1 MNISFA
7 NTIDYLTN
15 IDVKRS
21 PCGRDLGLKGQIANL
36 AIKSSTL
43 AKVVFVAG
51 LIGLAMVCFIPW
63 NLGSLVNKMIVKSSL
78 SIADKAVSHL
88 FVKFGEIIAVYFGIN
103 WLGGFLAEYL
113 VQQQE
118 KQVVQAL
125 GGQGAYHALPIMVV
139 VEEDDLLGLDPDDV
153 HQQPITAG
161 FVKKDRVFIALHI
174 QAKQQQGHFAR
185 VNKLRIIT
193 LYQKA
198 ENPVRPNAWHVVGK
212 EKIALGQ
219 GNFDEKIDNL
229 QKLVLGTHPTHE
241 LV

>member
-1 MNISFA
+1 MNINFA
-7 NTIDYLTN
+7 NTIHYLTG

-21 PCGRDLGLKGQIANL
+21 PCARDLGLKGQIANL
-36 AIKSSTL
+36 AVKSSML

-63 NLGSLVNKMIVKSSL
+63 NLSSLVNKMIVKSSL
-78 SIADKAVSHL
+78 NSADQAVSHL

-118 KQVVQAL
+118 KQIVQTL
-125 GGQGAYHALPIMVV
+125 GGQGAYRALPSMVV
-139 VEEDDLLGLDPDDV
+139 AEEDDLLGLDPDDV

-161 FVKKDRVFIALHI
+161 CLEKDRVFIALHI
-174 QAKQQQGHFAR
+174 RAKQQQRQFAR
-185 VNKLRIIT
+185 INKLRVII

-219 GNFDEKIDNL
+219 GKFDEKINNL

-241 LV
+241 IV